1 MILIKSSYNLESYSN
16 FELYIVYGSMDEIIR
31 DLESSGGG
39 SFKTVETW
47 TNGDL
52 TSKQTW
58 TNGDLTS
65 SYGSFEPVFINYD
78 YYVLDYK
85 EFKFIYIFSSDI
97 QQEYWI
103 YG

>member
-1 MILIKSSYNLESYSN
+1 
-16 FELYIVYGSMDEIIR
+16 MDEIIR

-65 SYGSFEPVFINYD
+65 SYGSFEPVFINQD

-97 QQEYWI
+97 QQEYWL

>member
-1 MILIKSSYNLESYSN
+1 
-16 FELYIVYGSMDEIIR
+16 MDEIIR

-39 SFKTVETW
+39 SFKTVE
-47 TNGDL
+47 
-52 TSKQTW
+52 TW

-97 QQEYWI
+97 QQEYWL